1 MVAPFKWRMGR
12 KKILDSAHIFLFFHQ
27 ITFFRNWSDFELNW
41 QSRWKFKTSGFET
54 IELDTELPNPVLTF
68 KLLNWW
74 SKKFLDFY
82 HTMSINSKTALHRRL
97 LYFILLTW
105 RPGVRFGP
113 PKITLQKKRS
123 CSWSTYL
130 FRTYSATKLNHVV
143 FWCMF
148 AFIISHQKMLINCRK
163 KHNLILG
170 CCDIIY

>member
-1 MVAPFKWRMGR
+1 MTDGQ
-12 KKILDSAHIFLFFHQ
+12 KKKFGFRPYFFHHHQ

-97 LYFILLTW
+97 LHSLTW
-105 RPGVRFGP
+105 CPRVQFGLL
-113 PKITLQKKRS
+113 KITLQKKRG

-143 FWCMF
+143 F
-148 AFIISHQKMLINCRK
+148 
-163 KHNLILG
+163 
-170 CCDIIY
+170 